1 VLELLDLRSR
11 RERLEPRRLEVDPD
25 VAATVRGLID
35 DVRERGDEAL
45 IDLALKFDGADLRD
59 RGLVVTP
66 EEFLAASEAVPES
79 LRGALD
85 ALVLRLEALSARQL
99 PQPWEVEEDGV
110 RAGEIVRPL
119 RAAGCYVPG
128 GRASYPSS
136 VAMTVVPARVA
147 GVEEIVVCTPP
158 GPDGSILPAVL
169 YAAERAGA
177 TKVVKTGGA
186 QAIAAMALGTDSVPA
201 VDRIVGPGNAYVTE
215 AKRQLMGQVGIDGLA
230 GPSELV
236 LVADAT
242 ADARLIAADLVTQ
255 AEHDPEAVAV
265 FVTTDP
271 SQVEPVRAAVEEE
284 LLRADRR
291 EIIEQSLATSR
302 AVVVADLEAAAEVVN
317 DIAPEHLQVV
327 TEDSGAFLSL
337 VRNAGAIFLRETTPV
352 PFGDYGVASNHVL
365 PTAGTAR
372 FASGL
377 RASDFVTVSSVVYL
391 DADAARRLAPEVAE
405 IARAEGLTA
414 HAHAVEIRTAARTE
428 KRS

>member
-1 VLELLDLRSR
+1 
-11 RERLEPRRLEVDPD
+11 VDPD
-25 VAATVRGLID
+25 VAATVRGVID
-35 DVRERGDEAL
+35 DVRERGDAAL
-45 IDLALKFDGADLRD
+45 LDLTLKFDGADLRE
-59 RGLVVTP
+59 RGLVVSP
-66 EEFLAASEAVPES
+66 EEFLAAREAVPES
-79 LRGALD
+79 LRAALD

-99 PQPWEVEEDGV
+99 PQPWEVEDDGV

-147 GVEEIVVCTPP
+147 GVENIVVCTPP

-177 TKVVKTGGA
+177 TRVVKAGGA
-186 QAIAAMALGTDSVPA
+186 QAIAAMALGTESVPA

-215 AKRQLMGQVGIDGLA
+215 AKRQLIGQVGIDGLA

-236 LVADAT
+236 LVADGT
-242 ADARLIAADLVTQ
+242 ADARLVAADLVTQ
-255 AEHDPEAVAV
+255 AEHDPDAVAV
-265 FVTTDP
+265 LVTTDA
-271 SQVEPVRAAVEEE
+271 SLVEPVRGAVKEE

-291 EIIEQSLATSR
+291 EIIERSLATSR
-302 AVVVADLEAAAEVVN
+302 IVLVSDLEAAADVVN
-317 DIAPEHLQVV
+317 DVAPEHLQIVI
-327 TEDSGAFLSL
+327 EDAGAFLTL
-337 VRNAGAIFLRETTPV
+337 VRNAGAIFLRGTTPV

-377 RASDFVTVSSVVYL
+377 RADDFVTVSSVVFV
-391 DADAARRLAPEVAE
+391 DEEAGRRLAPEVAE

-414 HAHAVEIRTAARTE
+414 HARDVEIRAAAVAE
-428 KRS
+428 EPEP

>member
-1 VLELLDLRSR
+1 
-11 RERLEPRRLEVDPD
+11 
-25 VAATVRGLID
+25 
-35 DVRERGDEAL
+35 
-45 IDLALKFDGADLRD
+45 
-59 RGLVVTP
+59 
-66 EEFLAASEAVPES
+66 
-79 LRGALD
+79 
-85 ALVLRLEALSARQL
+85 
-99 PQPWEVEEDGV
+99 
-110 RAGEIVRPL
+110 
-119 RAAGCYVPG
+119 
-128 GRASYPSS
+128 
-136 VAMTVVPARVA
+136 MTVVPARVA

-317 DIAPEHLQVV
+317 DIAPEHLQIV
-327 TEDSGAFLSL
+327 TEDAGAFLSL